1 MAVGSFSSAL
11 SGLNANGV
19 ALGVIGNN
27 LANINTVGFKAS
39 SVSFQDLVSQ
49 NVGGTS
55 VNPMQVGLGVS
66 TGSISPNFGQGSIQ
80 NTGEALNAAIQG
92 QGFFVVKGDA
102 LTGYTRAGNFTQ
114 DNAGTLITTD
124 GFRVQGYTA
133 VDPTTGEIIT
143 SGTPA
148 DIVIPN
154 GALRPAVATTTFQTL
169 TNLSSDPK
177 TAPINSTYSAVVSM
191 YDPRGTVHELTIT
204 YTKVDN
210 NNWSYQLTLPGEDV
224 EGGTAGTPYN
234 IPAGDGGSGTFTF
247 DGTGALTGVNGGAV
261 ADIAVTSPA
270 WSNGATANAMTWQI
284 LDSTGASTIT
294 GYSSNS
300 DTPSKSQNGKE
311 AGNQGEVSI
320 TSDGSIQ
327 TKVNGQTVTIAKLA
341 IATFNNPKGL
351 VKQGQNLYAASQA
364 AGMPNVG
371 AAGQAGR
378 GTLIGSALEQS
389 NVDMAQEFTNMI
401 LSQRGYQANS
411 KSITTADEMLQ
422 EALNLKR

>member
-133 VDPTTGEIIT
+133 VDPTTAR
-143 SGTPA
+143 SSPPA
-148 DIVIPN
+148 
-154 GALRPAVATTTFQTL
+154 R
-169 TNLSSDPK
+169 
-177 TAPINSTYSAVVSM
+177 
-191 YDPRGTVHELTIT
+191 
-204 YTKVDN
+204 
-210 NNWSYQLTLPGEDV
+210 
-224 EGGTAGTPYN
+224 
-234 IPAGDGGSGTFTF
+234 
-247 DGTGALTGVNGGAV
+247 
-261 ADIAVTSPA
+261 
-270 WSNGATANAMTWQI
+270 
-284 LDSTGASTIT
+284 
-294 GYSSNS
+294 
-300 DTPSKSQNGKE
+300 
-311 AGNQGEVSI
+311 
-320 TSDGSIQ
+320 
-327 TKVNGQTVTIAKLA
+327 
-341 IATFNNPKGL
+341 
-351 VKQGQNLYAASQA
+351 
-364 AGMPNVG
+364 
-371 AAGQAGR
+371 
-378 GTLIGSALEQS
+378 
-389 NVDMAQEFTNMI
+389 
-401 LSQRGYQANS
+401 QRIS
-411 KSITTADEMLQ
+411 
-422 EALNLKR
+422 